1 MAGVT
6 AGSGIAPT
14 LETVAGSSTVFALTA
29 VAPDG
34 LTPVDL
40 TGVAVDMRVAAVVS
54 FAAPATYSTG
64 VAGGIVKGGVGA
76 VGTFTIQTNPTLDAV
91 AGFYRYAITLTTAG
105 GVPSVL
111 AHGVY
116 AVASP

>member
-1 MAGVT
+1 MTVT
-6 AGSGIAPT
+6 ACGSGIAPV
-14 LETVAGSSTVFALTA
+14 LETVAGSSTLFQLTA

-40 TGVAVDMRVAAVVS
+40 TAVTVDMRVAATVS
-54 FAAPATYSTG
+54 FASAVTYSSG
-64 VAGGIVKGGVGA
+64 VLGGVVKGTA
-76 VGTFTIQTNPTLDAV
+76 GTFTVQTSPTVDAV
-91 AGFYRYAITLTTAG
+91 PGFYRYAITLTTAG

-116 AVASP
+116 AVATP

>member
-1 MAGVT
+1 MAGIT

-14 LETVAGSSTVFALTA
+14 LETVAGSSTLFALTA

-40 TGVAVDMRVAAVVS
+40 TGVSVDMRVAAVVS
-54 FAAPATYSTG
+54 FAAAATYSTG
-64 VAGGIVKGGVGA
+64 AAGGIVKGTLGA
-76 VGTFTIQTNPTLDAV
+76 FTVQTSPSVDTLP
-91 AGFYRYAITLTTAG
+91 GFYRYAITLTTAG

>member
-40 TGVAVDMRVAAVVS
+40 TGVSVDMRVAAVVS
-54 FAAPATYSTG
+54 FASPATYSSTG
-64 VAGGIVKGGVGA
+64 AAGGIVKGTLGA
-76 VGTFTIQTNPTLDAV
+76 FTVQTSPSIDALP
-91 AGFYRYAITLTTAG
+91 GFYRYAITLTTAG